1 MTLFIKLNEK
11 NKKKNDQNIGRFRL
25 YDNKNY
31 FLLNE

>member
-11 NKKKNDQNIGRFRL
+11 NKKNDQNIGRFRL